1 MNIASTLIGSL
12 MPMFV
17 MIFSGLLVVAA
28 FKLYRPI
35 ITGWFG
41 ERKIRRILDSLDSK
55 KYRCFHDVLLPIDG
69 ETTQIDHILFAGDR
83 CFVIE
88 TKAHDGWV
96 FGSAHD
102 KTWTQMLNKHSKFRF
117 QNPIRQNHKH
127 LLAVRNF
134 VEGLTVTGVVVFTR
148 GTFKSDRID
157 AVLYPKELKR
167 FLLNNAKVEPFN
179 NRDAVESLMSAM
191 IIEKSAHRAH
201 VRRLQAKHGGR
212 WRVPVANT
220 LLIVALCLI
229 VFRTGIEA
237 AFKPSGATAQPPSA
251 AKKLYRVP
259 QKYSLRPATPQSV
272 QKKDNIQKDKKPLP
286 AIAGFTAG
294 KVIVIE
300 SGEYNVL
307 NVGDRTKGGW
317 QLVKADA
324 MSATFSDPFGVKSR
338 VQIR

>member
-1 MNIASTLIGSL
+1 MNIASTLISSL

-17 MIFSGLLVVAA
+17 MIFSGLLIVAA

-41 ERKIRRILDSLDSK
+41 ERKVRNILDGLDPK

-88 TKAHDGWV
+88 TKAHDGWI
-96 FGSAHD
+96 FGSTHD

-117 QNPIRQNHKH
+117 QNPIRQNYKH
-127 LLAVRNF
+127 TLAVRNF
-134 VEGLTVTGVVVFTR
+134 VEGLTVTGIVVFTR

-157 AVLYPKELKR
+157 AVLYPKELKS
-167 FLLNNAKVEPFN
+167 FLLDNAKVESFN
-179 NRDAVESLMSAM
+179 NRDAAESLMRAM
-191 IIEKSAHRAH
+191 IVEKSAHRAH
-201 VRRLQAKHGGR
+201 VRRLQAKYGGR
-212 WRVPVANT
+212 WRVPVANSF
-220 LLIVALCLI
+220 LIVALCLYL
-229 VFRTGIEA
+229 VGPETETVT
-237 AFKPSGATAQPPSA
+237 KSSA
-251 AKKLYRVP
+251 PANQTVVPNKFRVP
-259 QKYSLRPATPQSV
+259 QKYSLRPAVEKRV
-272 QKKDNIQKDKKPLP
+272 QKKDDIQKDNKPLP

-307 NVGDRTKGGW
+307 NVGDKTKSGW

-324 MSATFSDPFGVKSR
+324 KSATFSDPFGVKTR
-338 VQIR
+338 IQIR